1 MVLNLSVMGIRSK
14 IMMGFVILASMLFIS
29 GAISIF
35 EITKLGK
42 AVKGLI
48 FDNYKSID
56 YSRNMLDAL
65 ELQENSMLFYIKGDS
80 IQAIVKFNKAH
91 TFFTQNLDSAST
103 NLNQPK
109 EQIYIDSVRV
119 AYTDFFQS
127 AKKFYQSADASL
139 NFYLDEINP
148 KILVTS
154 EHVKNLITI
163 NQKSLFNSAAY
174 LETSAQRAVMPGLI
188 VIITSLLFTFVFT
201 YLVHYYFVK
210 PIIRLTKGINDFVKY
225 RKSFDVTIENKDEL
239 LSLRESIVSLIS
251 IVKSISRKAE
261 Q

>member
-1 MVLNLSVMGIRSK
+1 VVLKFNAMGIRTK

-35 EITKLGK
+35 ELTKLGK

-65 ELQENSMLFYIKGDS
+65 ELQENAILFYTKGDTD
-80 IQAIVKFNKAH
+80 QAKAKFSKAH
-91 TFFTQNLDSAST
+91 SLFTQNLDSASI
-103 NLNQPK
+103 NLNQSK
-109 EQIYIDSVRV
+109 ELVYIDSVRL
-119 AYTDFFQS
+119 AYNE
-127 AKKFYQSADASL
+127 FYQSANDFFLSADVSL
-139 NFYLDEINP
+139 KFYLETINP
-148 KILVTS
+148 KITVTS

-163 NQKSLFNSAAY
+163 NQKSLFDSAAY

-188 VIITSLLFTFVFT
+188 VIITSLLFTFIFT

-225 RKSFDVTIENKDEL
+225 RKTFDVPIENKDEL

-251 IVKSISRKAE
+251 IVKTLSRKAE
-261 Q
+261 